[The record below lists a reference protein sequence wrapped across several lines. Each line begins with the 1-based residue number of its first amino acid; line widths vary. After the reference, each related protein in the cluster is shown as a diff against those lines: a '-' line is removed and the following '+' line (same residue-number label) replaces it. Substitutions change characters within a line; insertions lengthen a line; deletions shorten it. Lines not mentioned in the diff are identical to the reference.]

1 MKQPCCHKCIYKHV
15 IITYRILE
23 HLRKAMPWAMRE
35 TKPNYMLADY
45 LKALNAPN
53 FKYLPGSWKTPEKAK
68 VLSM

>member
-1 MKQPCCHKCIYKHV
+1 
-15 IITYRILE
+15 
-23 HLRKAMPWAMRE
+23 MPWAMRE

-53 FKYLPGSWKTPEKAK
+53 FKYLHGSWKTPEKAN